1 MVRLHELRHYAATRL
16 LADGTDIRTVAGRL
30 GQPDEST
37 TLGLSSHVL
46 PARNREPAD
55 HLGELV
61 VARQG

>member
-16 LADGTDIRTVAGRL
+16 LADGTDIRTVVGRL
-30 GQPDEST
+30 GHRTNQRRWASLAT
-37 TLGLSSHVL
+37 SS
-46 PARNREPAD
+46 RRGNREAAD